1 MPVSTVCS
9 HIGRLKWT
17 PYHTGTGWQ
26 IWPHPWERCMR
37 TLLGTSH
44 FYWSAN
50 ACPRSGD
57 GRSLG
62 CLRVHRHSQ
71 AWLVAMRFLSCL
83 TTVSMSF
90 CLSRSF
96 LRSCKNILFL
106 RLVSFIFSSR
116 ASAVC
121 GFTLRYLQVG
131 LP

>member
-1 MPVSTVCS
+1 MCVYRMQSYRKTEMDTV
-9 HIGRLKWT
+9 
-17 PYHTGTGWQ
+17 
-26 IWPHPWERCMR
+26 PHRHRMANLAAPLGEVCML

-121 GFTLRYLQVG
+121 GFTLRYLHVG